1 MEEEEVEEEVKE
13 EMEEEEVDVE
23 VVEVEGVTPKA
34 ILGAVPEQS
43 EKLSIL
49 EMCVDEILDFG
60 EEAAAMYADHPVCAP
75 ASKSYFHYILNSCMR
90 HTERAG
96 SRV

>member
-1 MEEEEVEEEVKE
+1 MNAKMCLVGMFDCCTSRIMHTVYWPSTHIIF
-13 EMEEEEVDVE
+13 VYHS
-23 VVEVEGVTPKA
+23 T
-34 ILGAVPEQS
+34 ILMQ
-43 EKLSIL
+43 LSIL

>member
-1 MEEEEVEEEVKE
+1 MHDFFLSPDTSQFKRSIRSTEKRKDNDKEEEEEVEEEEVEEEVKE

-43 EKLSIL
+43 EKVSQGHA
-49 EMCVDEILDFG
+49 C
-60 EEAAAMYADHPVCAP
+60 
-75 ASKSYFHYILNSCMR
+75 
-90 HTERAG
+90 
-96 SRV
+96 